1 MNMINVD
8 LGDGR
13 IFPME
18 EHLLE
23 GPYHSVMENEH
34 EKTTATEYRLKGQV
48 VHRSVHVHLKHG
60 LGIEGAVGRMG

>member
-1 MNMINVD
+1 MINVD

-23 GPYHSVMENEH
+23 GPILKRTENGH
-34 EKTTATEYRLKGQV
+34 EVTTVTEYRLRGKL
-48 VHRSVHVHLKHG
+48 VHRSVHVQLKHG
-60 LGIEGAVGRMG
+60 LGIEGILGRIG